1 MITTLTY
8 KYLWIFWGY
17 RNRDRSRNK
26 NLDGVL
32 HTKLM
37 KPTADLNGCS
47 MRTAALNISL
57 NSIYVVGQ
65 DPRTGTPPFFHAY
78 PSKEAYH
85 PF

>member
-1 MITTLTY
+1 
-8 KYLWIFWGY
+8 
-17 RNRDRSRNK
+17 
-26 NLDGVL
+26 
-32 HTKLM
+32 M